1 MIFHN
6 VTSNVS
12 FTRKSLWI
20 KKTLPFAPVVTS
32 VTKRSFP
39 PWGKKPL
46 WSIWKQHLISLC
58 WWHVLLSGWKRCC
71 SPYWPCSPCW
81 QGSHNLIG
89 FTSLLTKCI
98 YLYFY
103 ICLHACMS
111 ELTTVSNHSV
121 RVDQHPLNDAPSAV
135 EMFLFVFNKNVFIC
149 ALLMQKNLWCK
160 KRCDAKKNFW
170 CKKTCDAKKNV
181 MHCRS
186 VFYSV
191 SCSRFAIWT
200 PPMKTLFLQI
210 LEVFIQRCEKVL
222 LLFKAKWQSL
232 R

>member
-111 ELTTVSNHSV
+111 EFTTVSNHSV
-121 RVDQHPLNDAPSAV
+121 RLDQHPLNDAPSAV

-149 ALLMQKNLWCK
+149 ALLIQKNLWCK
-160 KRCDAKKNFW
+160 KKCDALPFRFLFRFMFSLCNLDSTDENFVFADFGSVHSTLWKSASIIQSKVAIIKIVMMHKTSW
-170 CKKTCDAKKNV
+170 CIT
-181 MHCRS
+181 
-186 VFYSV
+186 
-191 SCSRFAIWT
+191 
-200 PPMKTLFLQI
+200 
-210 LEVFIQRCEKVL
+210 
-222 LLFKAKWQSL
+222 
-232 R
+232 